1 MQNENIATWKSA
13 TWNSFIYEKDT
24 KWKSYNMKKVQ
35 LGKSQTQKSEIWK
48 WCSMNKLQH
57 KKVPYEESAT
67 WKKHKMPEWYMEK
80 EHKNIAL

>member
-1 MQNENIATWKSA
+1 
-13 TWNSFIYEKDT
+13 
-24 KWKSYNMKKVQ
+24 MKKVQ

-67 WKKHKMPEWYMEK
+67 
-80 EHKNIAL
+80 